1 ARARRHRRDPRHA
14 RPPLRVLSL
23 HDARAGLA
31 SRGRQRR
38 VEPARGHSRR
48 ADARARLGPGG
59 SDRRGRRDHD
69 RADRVPRPVD
79 DVRGHAL
86 RLRRGSARRNRQPH
100 RRRGGRLHRGRPRE
114 PDGRLRHRYGAEVD
128 GRARAHRRRARR
140 QALGSLRSTCGG
152 EGLMV
157 AGAFDRGIAGAQRD
171 GVARRAL
178 SVATVVAIVAA
189 CAIPLW
195 GSPYQVFQMT
205 LVVID
210 AIALLG
216 LNLLTGYGGQISLG
230 HGAFF
235 GVGAYTTAVLIH
247 SWNVP
252 YLLTLPCA
260 GLVCLA
266 LGFVFGLPAVR
277 LDGLHLALA
286 TFALGVVLPQ
296 VLKYKGIEAWTGG
309 VQGISLE
316 KPAVPFGLPLSPDQ
330 WLYCVALAVAAGL
343 FALARNVMR
352 GATGRV
358 IVGVRDSPV
367 AVSSGGIDTALTKA
381 ATFGGSAMLT
391 GIAGALSALA
401 KAATVG
407 LSAMLTG
414 IAGALSALVVQFLG
428 PDSFTIFLSISLL
441 VGIVVGGLASISGAV
456 FGALF
461 IQFVPNLADDVSK
474 AAPSAVYGVVLI
486 VSVYLMP
493 YGVSGLLRKAKA
505 RAFAWIDARH
515 SRSVT
520 SQPTKPT
527 KQGS

>member
-1 ARARRHRRDPRHA
+1 
-14 RPPLRVLSL
+14 
-23 HDARAGLA
+23 
-31 SRGRQRR
+31 
-38 VEPARGHSRR
+38 
-48 ADARARLGPGG
+48 
-59 SDRRGRRDHD
+59 
-69 RADRVPRPVD
+69 
-79 DVRGHAL
+79 
-86 RLRRGSARRNRQPH
+86 
-100 RRRGGRLHRGRPRE
+100 
-114 PDGRLRHRYGAEVD
+114 
-128 GRARAHRRRARR
+128 
-140 QALGSLRSTCGG
+140 
-152 EGLMV
+152 MV

-367 AVSSGGIDTALTKA
+367 AASSVGIDTALTKA
-381 ATFGGSAMLT
+381 ATFG
-391 GIAGALSALA
+391 
-401 KAATVG
+401 V
-407 LSAMLTG
+407 SAMLTG
-414 IAGALSALVVQFLG
+414 IAGALSALVVQFVG